1 MADRMTNPNWAG
13 PKAAA
18 FYVANGLRVLPIHPK
33 TKEAARRGF
42 GKAAPDFCTPP
53 EQFRAGE
60 LIAILMGPCPLGNF
74 AGGRQ
79 LCGLDLDAPFDLAA
93 LEGFVGPLPRT
104 LSSKN
109 GRHLYFWIT
118 PARQEKGELSQG
130 NDVFKTKSLGRGAL
144 DLRPAAGG
152 YFLERGD
159 WDAPGFFR
167 ENIRD
172 LPDAAFD
179 ALLAARN
186 TRRGRPVAPCP
197 LSLNAFEGDESSPF
211 NRLGEP
217 VLNDLARELARL
229 WPLPGQGGG
238 HDLALALGGILA
250 DAYGSLDD
258 VCDFA
263 ARVHYYAQAPDASAE
278 VAASVTRR
286 RSGIRTGIFGWPTL
300 KRMLVAAAV
309 AKGCDETSAESQVRS
324 TLHRLKAT
332 IPGLDR
338 EGELAKARAQKRV
351 ALVAE
356 FNALGQP
363 RARELGLKAALEA
376 FLYQKKNAPEPTSPG
391 APSLP
396 TNQPTEEES

>member
-1 MADRMTNPNWAG
+1 MADRMIIEEDWRG
-13 PKAAA
+13 PRAAA
-18 FYVANGLRVLPIHPK
+18 FYVANGLRVLPLHPE

-42 GKAAPDFCTPP
+42 GKAAPEFCTPP
-53 EQFRAGE
+53 NQFRAGE

-79 LCGLDLDAPFDLAA
+79 LCGLDLDAPFDRAA
-93 LEGFVGPLPRT
+93 LEGFIGPLPHT

-118 PARQEKGELSQG
+118 AAQHVRAGEGGLAQG
-130 NDVFKTKSLGRGAL
+130 NDVFKTKAIGRGAL

-159 WDAPGFFR
+159 WDAPGFDR
-167 ENIRD
+167 AAIRD

-186 TRRGRPVAPCP
+186 HKRGRPAAPCP
-197 LSLNAFEGDESSPF
+197 MAIDAYEGDEASPF
-211 NRLGEP
+211 NALGEP
-217 VLNDLARELARL
+217 ELNDLARELARL

-258 VCDFA
+258 ICDFA
-263 ARVHYYAQAPDASAE
+263 SRVHYYAQAPDATDE
-278 VAASVTRR
+278 VVTSVAKRR
-286 RSGIRTGIFGWPTL
+286 TGIRTGVFGWPTL
-300 KRMLVAAAV
+300 KRMLVAAHP
-309 AKGCDETSAESQVRS
+309 ELPPEQIQR
-324 TLHRLKAT
+324 TLNRLKNE

-338 EGELAKARAQKRV
+338 AKSVRVSAHAAFEAAGRPGAEVLGRA
-351 ALVAE
+351 AA
-356 FNALGQP
+356 
-363 RARELGLKAALEA
+363 LKAWTKA
-376 FLYQKKNAPEPTSPG
+376 QG
-391 APSLP
+391 AS
-396 TNQPTEEES
+396 

>member
-1 MADRMTNPNWAG
+1 MVDRMTDPNWTG
-13 PKAAA
+13 PTAAA
-18 FYVANGLRVLPIHPK
+18 FYVANGLRVLPLHPE

-53 EQFRAGE
+53 NQFRAGE
-60 LIAILMGPCPLGNF
+60 LIAILFGECPLGTF

-79 LCGLDLDAPFDLAA
+79 LCGLDLDAPFDRAA
-93 LEGFVGPLPRT
+93 LEGFVGPLPPT

-118 PARQEKGELSQG
+118 AEQRARAGGGALAQG
-130 NDVFKTKSLGRGAL
+130 TDILKTKSLGRGAL

-159 WDAPGFFR
+159 WDAPKGFDR
-167 ENIRD
+167 TLIAD

-179 ALLAARN
+179 ALRAARN
-186 TRRGRPVAPCP
+186 VKRGRPAAPCG
-197 LSLNAFEGDESSPF
+197 LGVTAFEGDESSPL
-211 NRLGEP
+211 NQLGEP
-217 VLNDLARELARL
+217 LLNDLARELARL

-263 ARVHYYAQAPDASAE
+263 ARVHHYAQAPDATDE
-278 VAASVTRR
+278 VVTSVVRR

-300 KRMLVAAAV
+300 KRMLVAAHPEIPEPV
-309 AKGCDETSAESQVRS
+309 IQR
-324 TLHRLKAT
+324 TLNRLKAT
-332 IPGLDR
+332 IPGLDT
-338 EGELAKARAQKRV
+338 AKLKTAQS
-351 ALVAE
+351 ANAMAQLVQA
-356 FNALGQP
+356 FNDAGQP
-363 RARELGLKAALEA
+363 QARELGSVKEA
-376 FLYQKKNAPEPTSPG
+376 FALWKKQNAPGSVVPG
-391 APSLP
+391 APSF